1 MKSWAA
7 KLARRVPQHFD
18 PFSWSE
24 PTQQAELGH
33 RADFGECLLLGL
45 SRRSCSTPA
54 HHSKRALRFSI
65 STFLIGCLGPF
76 PEIPCGSKMLVCS
89 SEADPQPTLRTQ
101 RKPGPKQKAPEV
113 IITISFLWACSDHH
127 SWVLVLQPLQGY
139 DPAAGDRVLHR
150 PELPFPPRAGRMEKS
165 T

>member
-1 MKSWAA
+1 LPLLFLRQTRANEKD
-7 KLARRVPQHFD
+7 ARLSRFIFD
-18 PFSWSE
+18 QRRPNSDIEPISE
-24 PTQQAELGH
+24 SAC
-33 RADFGECLLLGL
+33 FWVL

-54 HHSKRALRFSI
+54 HHSKRAFRFSI

-127 SWVLVLQPLQGY
+127 SWVLALQPLQGY

-150 PELPFPPRAGRMEKS
+150 PELPFPPRMEKS